1 MKGYKLDKSQKD
13 KYFDFYIENGDDINF
28 NNLETNFRKYL
39 KLHNKLDEASIEDSN
54 FIGYDKFG
62 RRRCQYL
69 EDLMA

>member
-39 KLHNKLDEASIEDSN
+39 KLHNKLDEAS
-54 FIGYDKFG
+54 
-62 RRRCQYL
+62 
-69 EDLMA
+69 